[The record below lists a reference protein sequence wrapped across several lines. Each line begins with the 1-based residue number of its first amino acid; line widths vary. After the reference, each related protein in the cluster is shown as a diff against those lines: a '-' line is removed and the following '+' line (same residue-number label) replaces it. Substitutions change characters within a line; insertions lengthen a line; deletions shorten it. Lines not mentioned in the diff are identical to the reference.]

1 MITAGIALWIGGQF
15 FYNLNEY
22 FQLSATAPVVLDQ
35 WNVKELK
42 SGKFSINVNYQ
53 FEWKGQTIHGV
64 YDFPKP
70 IYQNPYIA
78 SEHISEWK
86 EKSWTIWFNPKKPT
100 VTSLQKKFPTN
111 IFIFSAIFLSL
122 RFLIDERS

>member
-1 MITAGIALWIGGQF
+1 
-15 FYNLNEY
+15 
-22 FQLSATAPVVLDQ
+22 
-35 WNVKELK
+35 LK

-78 SEHISEWK
+78 GDHISEWK

-100 VTSLQKKFPTN
+100 FASLQKKFPTKK
-111 IFIFSAIFLSL
+111 AINLALSL
-122 RFLIDERS
+122 AVLLYFVFLKGYVRRMNALDQRSS